1 MPLQKLLLIDYSAK
15 LKFLLDRTRWP
26 SHEQVL

>member
-15 LKFLLDRTRWP
+15 LKFLLDRTRLP
-26 SHEQVL
+26 GHEQV